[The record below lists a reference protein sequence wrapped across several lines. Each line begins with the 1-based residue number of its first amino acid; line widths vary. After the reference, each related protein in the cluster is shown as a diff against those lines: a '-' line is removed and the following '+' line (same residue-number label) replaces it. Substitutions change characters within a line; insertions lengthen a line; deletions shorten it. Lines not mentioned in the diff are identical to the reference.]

1 LVAPLDRLT
10 VVQKELTMSHLM
22 AMDWMTAKQKD
33 LKMVHLKAVDLADG
47 MDWAMIK

>member
-1 LVAPLDRLT
+1 
-10 VVQKELTMSHLM
+10 M